1 MLERQRWML
10 ELKLNRFGFSDV
22 FNGKRLNGFT
32 GFAWL
37 ENEYKTGDYV
47 EMN

>member
-1 MLERQRWML
+1 MDAGNALR
-10 ELKLNRFGFSDV
+10 LKGFSFSGI

-32 GFAWL
+32 GLAWL
-37 ENEYKTGDYV
+37 ENERETGGYV